1 MKKKIIGS
9 VLVLGI
15 VAAAAGLFVPN
26 AVQKITK
33 ESVITS
39 SQLEKAVDISEL
51 STAEFI
57 YNGIADKYSD
67 GNLEETEC
75 HIAYA
80 STVKVGIALDQITF
94 TIDEEKKTVTP
105 VLPEI
110 TVNTVTVDPDSLSF
124 IPQNPDVEL
133 KDIMTVCKED
143 ALKEKCRIY
152 DAVGYIEDL
161 EICRGGKQNEST
173 KDNKNMDASR
183 WDRCSLSDRMRKRNT
198 DC

>member
-15 VAAAAGLFVPN
+15 VAVAAGLFVPN

-133 KDIMTVCKED
+133 FFPPRT
-143 ALKEKCRIY
+143 
-152 DAVGYIEDL
+152 AVHSGTPPHWSRRQ
-161 EICRGGKQNEST
+161 RGFPST
-173 KDNKNMDASR
+173 LSGLRTPPCPGPGTTRPGSCPPFLASFR
-183 WDRCSLSDRMRKRNT
+183 RAKRRSY
-198 DC
+198 

>member
-15 VAAAAGLFVPN
+15 VAIAAGLFVPN

-33 ESVITS
+33 EHVITS
-39 SQLEKAVDISEL
+39 SQLEKAIDISDL
-51 STAEFI
+51 STAEFV
-57 YNGIADKYSD
+57 YNGIADKYSEQ
-67 GNLEETEC
+67 NPEEIAC

-80 STVKVGIALDQITF
+80 STVKVGIALDQVTF

-143 ALKEKCRIY
+143 ALKEASESKELYQTAEENLQSAIE
-152 DAVGYIEDL
+152 ALLSPILKNAGYTMQWE
-161 EICRGGKQNEST
+161 T
-173 KDNKNMDASR
+173 
-183 WDRCSLSDRMRKRNT
+183 
-198 DC
+198 